1 MYIMLFPCSTYEI
14 ILCSYYCFMYYWNLC
29 TLVSSLIFMGKPQIF
44 SCLYWN
50 LNFLS
55 RLFPF
60 SLTTKSHPRV
70 PLVSFH
76 VVYCNHKWPLFNS
89 LSSTIDEIFK
99 YYHKVSLVK
108 SETSRDI
115 STPRKT
121 KKEWLFPET
130 NPCFNAFNHKT
141 PRIQQTRQKLGVTI
155 SSFYCWRTFIS
166 GE

>member
-1 MYIMLFPCSTYEI
+1 MKLFLLSLHVLLKFMHTCLLSYIHGET
-14 ILCSYYCFMYYWNLC
+14 
-29 TLVSSLIFMGKPQIF
+29 QIF

-99 YYHKVSLVK
+99 YYHEVLLVK

-115 STPRKT
+115 TTTRKT
-121 KKEWLFPET
+121 KEWLCPET
-130 NPCFNAFNHKT
+130 NPYFNAFNHKT

-155 SSFYCWRTFIS
+155 SSFYCWRKFIS